1 MIGPISF
8 TDADIDKSVKDKD
21 IGAYILSKGNN
32 VANYVGRSDSSL
44 KQRLKQHLQNGIYTQ
59 FWFETVT
66 SALDAYYLEC
76 QWYHKYSPKDNENH
90 PAIPPGSAWKCPV
103 AGCPY
108 ST

>member
-1 MIGPISF
+1 MKGPLDF
-8 TDADIDKSVKDKD
+8 TEQVINQSLKDSD

-32 VANYVGRSDSSL
+32 VAHYVGRSDSSL
-44 KQRLKQHLQNGIYTQ
+44 KQRLKQHLQGTSYIQ

-76 QWYHKYSPKDNENH
+76 QWYHKYSPKDNANH

-103 AGCPY
+103 AGCPF